1 MEINEILKENDRRRE
16 LLFAGVDQITGKG
29 VGGGRKLVVIPDHD
43 IPEQWLTDEVI
54 RLPDYQAVME
64 AGSIAALLGKRGKDT
79 SFERLCFSQEL
90 NRQRM
95 AHDPYFA
102 FAKAFHIKN
111 KITGKLVPFKLNY
124 AQRLLLDEFEAMR
137 TAGKPIR
144 LILLKARQ
152 WGGSTLIQLYMAWIQ
167 LFVKD
172 GWNSLIVAQT
182 KDTARRI
189 KAMYTKVLM
198 NFPKDVFKK
207 GELKFSP
214 YERSAADSVIT
225 DSHGKPVRSNVITV
239 SSYENY
245 ESTRGCDVAMAH
257 FSEVAYWRLT
267 PQKSASA
274 LIRAVTSGIAEG
286 VACTMEVMESTANG
300 KSGYFYDEYQE
311 AKEGHS
317 ARKALFIPFFYIEH
331 DTLPFQDDAEREAF
345 AEQLL
350 QHSRDSVTTEKTAE
364 PGDYL
369 WKLWVK
375 GATLEH
381 IKWYVERRKSFH
393 SHAQIASEAPSDDI
407 ECFTFSG
414 HLIINPEKVDAA
426 EKKEKRQPVFRGEV
440 TIVDGELTHKVA
452 DENGPLKIWEYPQTG
467 DYDNRYLITVDV
479 GGRMEQSDYSVITV
493 IDRSHANVPVEPLY
507 DRDEGEKA
515 GLWVVA
521 RWRGHCR
528 FDTLAYKAVDIGWW
542 YDEALVVFES
552 NTFDQKKGLAEEF
565 SEHADHAVSVLEEV
579 KRNYQNV
586 YTRSAKNPDDIRE
599 GIIRK
604 IGFQTN
610 RRTKQQMVDQFT
622 KWFEDGLFHDPDEAF
637 YKELSIYEERTD
649 GSYGNIPGNGNHDDI
664 VMTDMIAN
672 LVHQQQPRSLP
683 PDRHHIRKPAA
694 NRTVN
699 ESSF

>member
-1 MEINEILKENDRRRE
+1 MKIKEILEENELRRKR
-16 LLFAGVDQITGKG
+16 LFADVDQITGKG
-29 VGGGRKLVVIPDHD
+29 IDGGRKLVVIPDHD
-43 IPEQWLTDEVI
+43 IPDQWLTDEVI
-54 RLPDYQAVME
+54 NLPDYQAVIG
-64 AGSIAALLGKRGKDT
+64 AGSIGSLLRQRGKDT
-79 SFERLCFSQEL
+79 SDERQNFSMEL
-90 NRQRM
+90 IRQRM

-124 AQRLLLDEFEAMR
+124 AQRLLLTEFETMR

-189 KAMYTKVLM
+189 KAMYTKVLTH
-198 NFPKDVFKK
+198 FPEEVFCK
-207 GELKFSP
+207 GNLKFSP

-225 DSHGKPVRSNVITV
+225 DGHGKPMRSNVITV

-245 ESTRGCDVAMAH
+245 ESTRGCDIAMAH

-331 DTLPFQDDAEREAF
+331 DSLPFIDNEERKAF

-350 QHSRDSVTTEKTAE
+350 IHSRDKVTTEKTAE

-369 WKLWVK
+369 WKLWLK

-414 HLIINPEKVDAA
+414 HLIIDPEKVDEI
-426 EKKEKRQPVFRGEV
+426 EKKEKRLPVFRGEV
-440 TIVDGELTHKVA
+440 TIENNELTRKVA
-452 DENGPLKIWEYPQTG
+452 DENGPLKVWEYPQTG
-467 DYDNRYLITVDV
+467 DFDNRYLIRGDV
-479 GGRMEQSDYSVITV
+479 GGRNERADYSVITV
-493 IDRSHANVPVEPLY
+493 IDRCHANVPEDELFN
-507 DRDEGEKA
+507 RDEGNEE

-528 FDTLAYKAVDIGWW
+528 FDLLARKAADIGWW
-542 YDEALVVFES
+542 YDEALLVFES
-552 NTFDQKKGLAEEF
+552 NTFAQKKGLSADFTEN
-565 SEHADHAVSVLEEV
+565 ADHAVSVLDEL
-579 KRNYQNV
+579 KQIY
-586 YTRSAKNPDDIRE
+586 KNIYMRPLTDSEDVRQ
-599 GIIRK
+599 GTVRK
-604 IGFQTN
+604 VGFHTN

-637 YKELSIYEERTD
+637 YKEISIYEERTD
-649 GSYGNIPGNGNHDDI
+649 GSYGNIPGDGNHDDI

-672 LVHQQQPRSLP
+672 LVHQKQPRSLP
-683 PDRHHIRKPAA
+683 AERRNKYRPAA

-699 ESSF
+699 ESCF